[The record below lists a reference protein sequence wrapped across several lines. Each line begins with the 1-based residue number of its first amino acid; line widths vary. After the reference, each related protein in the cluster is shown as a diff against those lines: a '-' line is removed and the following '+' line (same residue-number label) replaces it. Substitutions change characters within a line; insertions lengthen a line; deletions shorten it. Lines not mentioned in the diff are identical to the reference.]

1 VRRGLAALAALAVL
15 AGGPAAGPATGQA
28 LDETTAGPLP
38 PEWTPLPEGLA
49 RVLEAKSNGYARRAL
64 GFSARESVREARYS
78 NEEAKR
84 EKVKE
89 YEFLLVREGAG
100 PEGFRAFRTRP
111 GETREERVDLP
122 FPDAHL
128 WSQIFQPGIR
138 STLRFTVGAWH
149 TTPYRLAI
157 PVSWV
162 SSAPVASQRRITE
175 WTGTVEVEYRT
186 GNIVRVV
193 ARPTLQDERLAT
205 ELARYLTAFR
215 FIGIPFAPPPIGVEL
230 TVEYDYEHEGYTY
243 PTRVELLTFQ
253 LVHEDQRRTVS
264 RQVVTYDDYRFFGT
278 EVRDEIPPL
287 TWNAPDRLPV
297 PSPLPPRP
305 EAPPE

>member
-1 VRRGLAALAALAVL
+1 MTRATAALAVWAL
-15 AGGPAAGPATGQA
+15 LSAAAAAPSVPDDLGPSPPAWA
-28 LDETTAGPLP
+28 
-38 PEWTPLPEGLA
+38 PLPEPLA
-49 RVLEAKSNGYARRAL
+49 RVLEAKSSGYARRAL
-64 GFSARESVREARYS
+64 GFSVQESVREARYAD
-78 NEEAKR
+78 EEAKR
-84 EKVKE
+84 EKIEV
-89 YEFLLVREGAG
+89 YDYLLVREGAG
-100 PEGFRAFRTRP
+100 PEGFRAYRTRP

-122 FPDAHL
+122 FPEALL
-128 WSQIFQPGIR
+128 WTQVFQPGIR
-138 STLRFTVGAWH
+138 STLRFQVGDWH
-149 TTPYRLAI
+149 TTPYKLAI

-162 SSAPVASQRRITE
+162 TAAPVSGQRRITE

-193 ARPTLQDERLAT
+193 ARPSLQEERLKT

-230 TVEYDYEHEGYTY
+230 TVEFDFEHEGFTY

-264 RQVVTYDDYRFFGT
+264 RQVVTYDGYRFFGT
-278 EVRDEIPPL
+278 TVKDEIPPL

-297 PSPLPPRP
+297 PAPPPAPPR
-305 EAPPE
+305 